1 VAPALHYQAQK
12 EASMLHL
19 LKKLFMFRVGQKA
32 TRGFARSIGLSKIAF
47 LAGLVGGYKN
57 MRRHA

>member
-1 VAPALHYQAQK
+1 VQK
-12 EASMLHL
+12 EASMLHF
-19 LKKLFMFRVGQKA
+19 LKKVFMFRVGQKA
-32 TRGFARSIGLSKIAF
+32 TRGFVRSIGLSKVAF

>member
-1 VAPALHYQAQK
+1 
-12 EASMLHL
+12 MLHFL
-19 LKKLFMFRVGQKA
+19 RRLFMFRIGQKT

>member
-1 VAPALHYQAQK
+1 MQQEALP
-12 EASMLHL
+12 MLHL
-19 LKKLFMFRVGQKA
+19 LKKLFMFRMGQKA

-47 LAGLVGGYKN
+47 LAGLLGGYKN